1 MKKHRLKYGKCKD
14 KDMYTHG
21 KISQTH
27 VKDPLLLVRV
37 RWIMELLKWTST
49 SYKQNEKQQQK
60 ELCEAHRVL

>member
-27 VKDPLLLVRV
+27 VKDPVLLVRV
-37 RWIMELLKWTST
+37 RWIMELLK
-49 SYKQNEKQQQK
+49 
-60 ELCEAHRVL
+60 